1 VVQASAKV
9 YKALALRASA
19 VGIGRPQ
26 GWGFAAF
33 GQEGVEA
40 VLDIYARELEAI
52 MRRTSTPMV
61 AEIGARAVVHRGT
74 A

>member
-1 VVQASAKV
+1 MVQASAKV
-9 YKALALRASA
+9 YKALALGASA

-26 GWGFAAF
+26 GWGLAAF
-33 GQEGVEA
+33 GQEGIEA
-40 VLDIYARELEAI
+40 LLDIYARELEAI
-52 MRRTSTPMV
+52 MRQAGTPMV